1 MSIFVKRPDNVWDE
15 VTNDATNVR
24 VKNST
29 GWVPASLVHL
39 KTPNGW
45 VIVWDNAAPP
55 PVIATT
61 TTAAY
66 GASTS
71 SITITWT
78 QPAIYTFV
86 KYQFTTNGGA
96 TWGEDST
103 NEALRSKTWNGLAE
117 KTSFTVGVRVVNT
130 SNRTGDATSTITTA
144 NSNPSPVTSGSVS
157 GVTSSSG
164 TLNWTASVSTD
175 LRASGLSYAI
185 NNSNDTVRVGDTD
198 STSFTVTGLGQNT
211 STTYKVYARDT
222 GDLYSTPVSLTVS
235 TTNAAPPAPTL
246 TFSSTSYQSANAG
259 TNSASV
265 RRTVFWRF
273 QYSGENIKAA
283 TLYLFD
289 SANNYTGRFSSLT
302 LAAGGATS
310 VDAYPGFA
318 DLLPSTEYKVM
329 GRVRDDN
336 DVDTDSALLSYTTP
350 AARNTHRVS
359 TIAWLTSYMDPSSG
373 VTSSTA
379 ASGYAASQVYSAN
392 GWWLSNG
399 NNTSTASTSYEHI
412 TWDGTWPVGSA
423 FVSATSR
430 NHLTATDYDYV
441 QANPGRLVTG
451 YTYVA
456 ADTENGASGNG
467 STTDGDFS
475 IYLSLT
481 NGGSTV
487 WSNPNGQSIP
497 YTGSS
502 GYNIPYV
509 DFVSNIGSDGRIDRT
524 AMTDRQSEPF
534 KIRWTLTRLKAHTG
548 FSLFRASCYTFQVD
562 VTYAYVVNTEYYD

>member
-39 KTPNGW
+39 KTPTGW

-55 PVIATT
+55 PVITAT

-78 QPAIYTFV
+78 QPTIYTFV

-103 NEALRSKTWNGLAE
+103 SEALRSKTWNGLAE

-144 NSNPSPVTSGSVS
+144 NSNPSPVTSGSVNAQ
-157 GVTSSSG
+157 TSSSG
-164 TLNWTASVSTD
+164 TLNWAASVSTD
-175 LRASGLSYAI
+175 LRGSGLSYAI

-235 TTNAAPPAPTL
+235 TINAAPPAATA
-246 TFSSTSYQSANAG
+246 TFSTTSYQSANAG
-259 TNSASV
+259 TDPSSV
-265 RRTVFWRF
+265 RRTVFWRV
-273 QYSGENIKAA
+273 QYSGENIKAC
-283 TLYLFD
+283 TLYLFN
-289 SANNYTGRFSSLT
+289 SANNYTGTFSSIT

-318 DLLPSTEYKVM
+318 DLLPGTEYKVM
-329 GRVRDDN
+329 VRVRDDN
-336 DVDTDSALLSYTTP
+336 DVDTDSALVSYTTP
-350 AARNTHRVS
+350 GARNTHRVS
-359 TIAWLTSYMDPSSG
+359 TIAWSTSGMNPSSG
-373 VTSSTA
+373 MSSSTA
-379 ASGYAASQVYSAN
+379 VSGFPASNVYGS
-392 GWWLSNG
+392 GWWLSNT
-399 NNTSTASTSYEHI
+399 NTTSTGGTSFEHI
-412 TWDGTWPVGSA
+412 TWDGSWDHGSA
-423 FVSATSR
+423 SVSANSR
-430 NHLTATDYDYV
+430 DHLTGTDYDFV
-441 QANPGRLVTG
+441 TANPGRLISG
-451 YTYVA
+451 YNYSA
-456 ADTENGASGNG
+456 ADTESGASGNG

-481 NGGSTV
+481 NGSAST

-497 YTGSS
+497 YTGSN

-509 DFVSNIGSDGRIDRT
+509 DFVANIGSDGYIDRT

-534 KIRWTLTRLKAHTG
+534 KVRFTLTKLRVHTG
-548 FSLFRASCYTFQVD
+548 YTGYRASCYTLGVS
-562 VTYAYVVNTEYYD
+562 TIYAYVINTEYYD